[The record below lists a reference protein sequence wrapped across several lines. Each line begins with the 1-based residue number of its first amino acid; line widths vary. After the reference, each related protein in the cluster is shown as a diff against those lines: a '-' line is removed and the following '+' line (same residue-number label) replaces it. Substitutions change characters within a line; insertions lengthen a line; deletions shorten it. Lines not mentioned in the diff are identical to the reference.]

1 MRRWLINVAKN
12 ETILIV
18 AAILALIS
26 CFIVPPDADY
36 KSYIHAS
43 TISQLICLM
52 IVVCGFQ
59 RIGVFRIIGSR
70 LLEKVSTM
78 RGLVITLVALT
89 FFSAMFITNDVALVT
104 FVPFAV
110 AVLIMAGQEDK
121 TILVVTLMTIGANV
135 GSMLTPIGNAHNLYL
150 KALTGMPTMEFLGI
164 MAPYSGTAA
173 VLLVI
178 VISVVFGGKP
188 VGDLGDLETG
198 VLAPERNKHQPDEI
212 RITGYGAG
220 YGGWRTIVYSLLFI
234 VCLLAVSDVIPL
246 WVMCVIVVVVFLF
259 TDRRVFK
266 YVDWGL
272 PLTFC
277 MFFIFIGNM
286 KRVPEFYELAR
297 SLVGGHPLEVAVGS
311 SQVISNV
318 PAAVLLSGFTRLLRP
333 MARSDHWHQ
342 FGRHGYAHRL
352 DGLAY
357 FLQERRAPI
366 PAQERPVSG
375 RLLRRQ
381 RSVFGRI
388 ADLELDHRA
397 ESLSPAISTPLTGA
411 VGEAD
416 WAGLP
421 RVYGGG
427 AGQSAHGRLRDVMNA
442 ADGGIQRGYAGYAVC
457 VGCGG
462 CRGDAGY
469 SDCGR

>member
-318 PAAVLLSGFTRLLRP
+318 PTTILLSGFCDQWRDLIIGTNLGGMGTLIASMASLISYKNVVRQYPHKKGRYLAVYSAVNVLFLAVLLTL
-333 MARSDHWHQ
+333 SWID
-342 FGRHGYAHRL
+342 
-352 DGLAY
+352 
-357 FLQERRAPI
+357 
-366 PAQERPVSG
+366 
-375 RLLRRQ
+375 
-381 RSVFGRI
+381 
-388 ADLELDHRA
+388 RA
-397 ESLSPAISTPLTGA
+397 ESLSRRCGLGRSTARIRWGSRS
-411 VGEAD
+411 VGSWPTA
-416 WAGLP
+416 
-421 RVYGGG
+421 
-427 AGQSAHGRLRDVMNA
+427 
-442 ADGGIQRGYAGYAVC
+442 
-457 VGCGG
+457 G
-462 CRGDAGY
+462 CRG
-469 SDCGR
+469 CGRWWHPAWIRRIRRLCWLCWMQR

>member
-246 WVMCVIVVVVFLF
+246 WVMCVIVVVVFL
-259 TDRRVFK
+259 
-266 YVDWGL
+266 
-272 PLTFC
+272 
-277 MFFIFIGNM
+277 
-286 KRVPEFYELAR
+286 
-297 SLVGGHPLEVAVGS
+297 
-311 SQVISNV
+311 
-318 PAAVLLSGFTRLLRP
+318 
-333 MARSDHWHQ
+333 
-342 FGRHGYAHRL
+342 
-352 DGLAY
+352 
-357 FLQERRAPI
+357 
-366 PAQERPVSG
+366 
-375 RLLRRQ
+375 
-381 RSVFGRI
+381 
-388 ADLELDHRA
+388 
-397 ESLSPAISTPLTGA
+397 
-411 VGEAD
+411 
-416 WAGLP
+416 
-421 RVYGGG
+421 
-427 AGQSAHGRLRDVMNA
+427 
-442 ADGGIQRGYAGYAVC
+442 
-457 VGCGG
+457 
-462 CRGDAGY
+462 
-469 SDCGR
+469 

>member
-70 LLEKVSTM
+70 LLEKVSAM

-164 MAPYSGTAA
+164 MAPYSGTAT
-173 VLLVI
+173 
-178 VISVVFGGKP
+178 SKP
-188 VGDLGDLETG
+188 
-198 VLAPERNKHQPDEI
+198 AC
-212 RITGYGAG
+212 
-220 YGGWRTIVYSLLFI
+220 W
-234 VCLLAVSDVIPL
+234 
-246 WVMCVIVVVVFLF
+246 
-259 TDRRVFK
+259 
-266 YVDWGL
+266 L
-272 PLTFC
+272 PSAT
-277 MFFIFIGNM
+277 NTS
-286 KRVPEFYELAR
+286 P
-297 SLVGGHPLEVAVGS
+297 
-311 SQVISNV
+311 
-318 PAAVLLSGFTRLLRP
+318 TR
-333 MARSDHWHQ
+333 
-342 FGRHGYAHRL
+342 F
-352 DGLAY
+352 
-357 FLQERRAPI
+357 
-366 PAQERPVSG
+366 V
-375 RLLRRQ
+375 
-381 RSVFGRI
+381 
-388 ADLELDHRA
+388 
-397 ESLSPAISTPLTGA
+397 SPATAPVMAAGAPSST
-411 VGEAD
+411 
-416 WAGLP
+416 
-421 RVYGGG
+421 RCCSS
-427 AGQSAHGRLRDVMNA
+427 SA
-442 ADGGIQRGYAGYAVC
+442 YWP
-457 VGCGG
+457 
-462 CRGDAGY
+462 
-469 SDCGR
+469 SPT